1 VKKVVLGKGLD
12 ALIPAGGEESGGAE
26 RRLRHVPVDRIN
38 PNPMQ
43 PRRDFD
49 EASLHELADSFK
61 RNGIMQPLV
70 VRQDGSMFTII
81 AGERRY
87 RAARLAG
94 LTHIPVVVMDEV
106 DEPRMLELALVE
118 NLQREDLNPIETA
131 QAYRSL
137 MDRCGHTQNEL
148 AVVVGKSRAAV
159 ANALRLLTLPE
170 KVRDYIRAGR
180 ITEGHARAI
189 LQLEDEQAMVE
200 MAERIAEESLSVRSV
215 EEQTRRP
222 SRRKGRPAQRRKN
235 PALEEAESFLK
246 RTLGTAVRIK
256 HGPKRGRIE
265 IEYYGDEDLNRLL
278 EMLGSIGG

>member
-1 VKKVVLGKGLD
+1 MKKVVLGKGLD
-12 ALIPAGGEESGGAE
+12 ALIPAENESGGGSE

-49 EASLHELADSFK
+49 EAALHELADSFK

-70 VRQDGSMFTII
+70 VRQDGSAFTII

-94 LTHIPVVVMDEV
+94 LTHIPVVVMEEV

-131 QAYRSL
+131 QAYKSL
-137 MDRCGHTQNEL
+137 MERCNHTQSEL
-148 AVVVGKSRAAV
+148 AAVVGKSRVAV
-159 ANALRLLTLPE
+159 ANALRLLTLPD
-170 KVRDYIRAGR
+170 KVRQYIRAGR

-200 MAERIAEESLSVRSV
+200 MAERIAEESLSVRAV
-215 EEQTRRP
+215 EEQTRKP

-235 PALEEAESFLK
+235 PAIEEAESHLK
-246 RTLGTAVRIK
+246 RTLGTAVRIN
-256 HGPKRGRIE
+256 HGSKKGKIE
-265 IEYYGDEDLNRLL
+265 IEYYSEDDLNRLL
-278 EMLGSIGG
+278 DLFASIGD